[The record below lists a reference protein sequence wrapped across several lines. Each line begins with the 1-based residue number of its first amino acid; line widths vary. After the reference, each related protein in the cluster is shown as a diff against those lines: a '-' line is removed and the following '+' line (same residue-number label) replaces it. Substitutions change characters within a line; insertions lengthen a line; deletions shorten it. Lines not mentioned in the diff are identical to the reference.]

1 MAAGIGAIVPAA
13 TMFQP
18 HSYLWHYLWI
28 GTSVLLVLLAV
39 VFYRR
44 SLQRQFPVFQ
54 IFLVFQGFSGASLY
68 LMALA
73 FRNFKPPLVSGVF
86 WWRASF
92 GCLLV
97 EVVLKFALLGEI
109 LSQVFK
115 PYPALSKLGK
125 NMIRG
130 VGAVLVLAATL
141 AAAFARGND
150 FHPMVAA
157 SHLLDLADFIIE
169 CGLLSFIF
177 LFAAYFQLVWER
189 LAFGI
194 ALGLGLAAS
203 VQLGTWALWSNL
215 ALSHHQRDLLDF
227 LNMAAGH
234 VSVLIWFYYVLTT
247 PKASGIKPDDDDHHN
262 HLSDGDSREE
272 EQEEDER
279 QHDLVVWNRE
289 LERLL
294 RK

>member
-1 MAAGIGAIVPAA
+1 
-13 TMFQP
+13 MFAP
-18 HSYLWHYLWI
+18 HSLLWHYLWI
-28 GTSVLLVLLAV
+28 ATCILLLLTA
-39 VFYRR
+39 FLLYRR
-44 SLQRQFPVFQ
+44 SLQRQFPVLQ
-54 IFLVFQGFSGASLY
+54 TFLVFQGLSGASLY
-68 LMALA
+68 LMDLA
-73 FRNFKPPLVSGVF
+73 FWNFKPPLVSGVF

-130 VGAVLVLAATL
+130 LGAVLVLAATL

-157 SHLLDLADFIIE
+157 SHLLDLADFIME
-169 CGLLSFIF
+169 CGLLGFIF
-177 LFAAYFQLVWER
+177 LFAAYFRIVWER
-189 LAFGI
+189 LVFGI
-194 ALGLGLAAS
+194 ALGRGLAAS

-227 LNMAAGH
+227 LNLAVYH
-234 VSVLIWFYYVLTT
+234 VSALIWFYYVLTT
-247 PKASGIKPDDDDHHN
+247 PKAAAIDRNIDPDHDSGGDD
-262 HLSDGDSREE
+262 SSGQSGGDSSGADEH
-272 EQEEDER
+272 ER